1 MTLIKLRIE
10 ALNAQIKEYQERERR
25 EAMTQL
31 PRGVSM
37 SVPYTRKRKR
47 LLAEITGEQMGL
59 CSHDYRQHIAV
70 CEEYDTE
77 PTNFVIFA
85 AEWLEVRAK
94 VEETLGDEESNDD
107 GGARNYN
114 AMYYGKKGYE

>member
-1 MTLIKLRIE
+1 MIH
-10 ALNAQIKEYQERERR
+10 
-25 EAMTQL
+25 L
-31 PRGVSM
+31 PAGASM
-37 SVPYTRKRKR
+37 SVPHTQKRKR

-59 CSHDYRQHIAV
+59 CSRDYRQHLAV

-85 AEWLEVRAK
+85 AEWLEVRAN
-94 VEETLGDEESNDD
+94 VEKTPTGEGPIEDRQ
-107 GGARNYN
+107 ARNYD

>member
-1 MTLIKLRIE
+1 MIH
-10 ALNAQIKEYQERERR
+10 
-25 EAMTQL
+25 L
-31 PRGVSM
+31 PKGASM
-37 SVPYTRKRKR
+37 SAPHTQKRKR

-59 CSHDYRQHIAV
+59 CSRDYRQHLAV

-94 VEETLGDEESNDD
+94 VEKAPAGEGPTEDLQ
-107 GGARNYN
+107 ARNYD

>member
-1 MTLIKLRIE
+1 MIQLLKGASI
-10 ALNAQIKEYQERERR
+10 ASQ
-25 EAMTQL
+25 TQ
-31 PRGVSM
+31 
-37 SVPYTRKRKR
+37 KRKR

-59 CSHDYRQHIAV
+59 CSRDYRQHLAV

-94 VEETLGDEESNDD
+94 AEKTPAGEGAAEDRQ
-107 GGARNYN
+107 ARNYD

>member
-1 MTLIKLRIE
+1 MIHLPNG
-10 ALNAQIKEYQERERR
+10 APMGAPQ
-25 EAMTQL
+25 TQ
-31 PRGVSM
+31 
-37 SVPYTRKRKR
+37 KRKR

-59 CSHDYRQHIAV
+59 CSRDYRQHLAV

-94 VEETLGDEESNDD
+94 VEKTPAGEAPTDD
-107 GGARNYN
+107 RQARNYD

>member
-1 MTLIKLRIE
+1 MIH
-10 ALNAQIKEYQERERR
+10 
-25 EAMTQL
+25 L
-31 PRGVSM
+31 PKGASM
-37 SVPYTRKRKR
+37 SVPHTQKRKR

-59 CSHDYRQHIAV
+59 CSRDYRQHLAV

-94 VEETLGDEESNDD
+94 VENTPAGDGPNEERQACNY
-107 GGARNYN
+107 GAR
-114 AMYYGKKGYE
+114 YYGKKGYE

>member
-1 MTLIKLRIE
+1 MIH
-10 ALNAQIKEYQERERR
+10 
-25 EAMTQL
+25 L
-31 PRGVSM
+31 PKGASM
-37 SVPYTRKRKR
+37 SVPQTQKRKR

-59 CSHDYRQHIAV
+59 CSRDYRQHLAV

-85 AEWLEVRAK
+85 AEWLEVRAN
-94 VEETLGDEESNDD
+94 VEKTPAGEELTEDRQ
-107 GGARNYN
+107 ARNYD

>member
-1 MTLIKLRIE
+1 MPKSKKTMSDRG
-10 ALNAQIKEYQERERR
+10 R
-25 EAMTQL
+25 AMIDL
-31 PRGVSM
+31 PKVASL
-37 SVPYTRKRKR
+37 SVPQTQKRKR

-59 CSHDYRQHIAV
+59 CSRDYRQHIAV
-70 CEEYDTE
+70 CEEYDTA

-94 VEETLGDEESNDD
+94 VEKTPVDEGSNDD
-107 GGARNYN
+107 CGARNYD

>member
-1 MTLIKLRIE
+1 MIHLLKG
-10 ALNAQIKEYQERERR
+10 A
-25 EAMTQL
+25 
-31 PRGVSM
+31 SM
-37 SVPYTRKRKR
+37 SAPQTQKRKR

-59 CSHDYRQHIAV
+59 CSRDYRQHLAV

-77 PTNFVIFA
+77 PINFVIFA

-94 VEETLGDEESNDD
+94 VEKTPAGEGSKDD
-107 GGARNYN
+107 CEARNYD

>member
-1 MTLIKLRIE
+1 MIH
-10 ALNAQIKEYQERERR
+10 
-25 EAMTQL
+25 L
-31 PRGVSM
+31 PKGASM
-37 SVPYTRKRKR
+37 SVPHTQKRKR

-59 CSHDYRQHIAV
+59 CSRDYRQHLAV

-94 VEETLGDEESNDD
+94 VEKTPEGEGPAEDRQ
-107 GGARNYN
+107 ARNYE

>member
-1 MTLIKLRIE
+1 MIH
-10 ALNAQIKEYQERERR
+10 
-25 EAMTQL
+25 L
-31 PRGVSM
+31 PKGASM
-37 SVPYTRKRKR
+37 SVPQTQKRKA

-59 CSHDYRQHIAV
+59 CSRDYRQHLAV
-70 CEEYDTE
+70 CEEYETE

-94 VEETLGDEESNDD
+94 TEKTPAGVGPNEDCQ
-107 GGARNYN
+107 ARNYD

>member
-1 MTLIKLRIE
+1 MIH
-10 ALNAQIKEYQERERR
+10 
-25 EAMTQL
+25 L
-31 PRGVSM
+31 PKGASM
-37 SVPYTRKRKR
+37 SVPQTQKRKR

-59 CSHDYRQHIAV
+59 CSRDYRQHLAV

-94 VEETLGDEESNDD
+94 VEKTPAGKGPNEDCQP
-107 GGARNYN
+107 RNYE

>member
-1 MTLIKLRIE
+1 MI
-10 ALNAQIKEYQERERR
+10 
-25 EAMTQL
+25 QL
-31 PRGVSM
+31 PRAASRNA
-37 SVPYTRKRKR
+37 PQTQNRKR

-59 CSHDYRQHIAV
+59 CSRDYRQHLAV
-70 CEEYDTE
+70 CEEYHTE

-94 VEETLGDEESNDD
+94 GERTPTGEGSYEDCQ
-107 GGARNYN
+107 ARNYD

>member
-1 MTLIKLRIE
+1 MI
-10 ALNAQIKEYQERERR
+10 
-25 EAMTQL
+25 QL
-31 PRGVSM
+31 PKGALM
-37 SVPYTRKRKR
+37 NTPQTQKRKR

-59 CSHDYRQHIAV
+59 CSRDYRQHLAV

-94 VEETLGDEESNDD
+94 GEKTPAGEEPTEDRQ
-107 GGARNYN
+107 ARNYD

>member
-1 MTLIKLRIE
+1 MIQSSNGASISALR
-10 ALNAQIKEYQERERR
+10 
-25 EAMTQL
+25 
-31 PRGVSM
+31 
-37 SVPYTRKRKR
+37 TRKRKQ

-59 CSHDYRQHIAV
+59 CSRDYRQHLAV

-77 PTNFVIFA
+77 PTNFVVFA

-94 VEETLGDEESNDD
+94 AEKTPAIEGPAEDCQ
-107 GGARNYN
+107 ARNYD

>member
-1 MTLIKLRIE
+1 MIHLPNGASLS
-10 ALNAQIKEYQERERR
+10 APH
-25 EAMTQL
+25 TQ
-31 PRGVSM
+31 
-37 SVPYTRKRKR
+37 KRKR

-59 CSHDYRQHIAV
+59 CSRDYRQHLAV

-94 VEETLGDEESNDD
+94 VEKTPAGEEPTEDSQ
-107 GGARNYN
+107 ARNYN

>member
-1 MTLIKLRIE
+1 MIH
-10 ALNAQIKEYQERERR
+10 
-25 EAMTQL
+25 L
-31 PRGVSM
+31 PKGVSM
-37 SVPYTRKRKR
+37 SVPHTQKRKR

-59 CSHDYRQHIAV
+59 CSRDYRQHLAV

-94 VEETLGDEESNDD
+94 VEKKPAGEESNDD
-107 GGARNYN
+107 CEARNYD

>member
-1 MTLIKLRIE
+1 
-10 ALNAQIKEYQERERR
+10 
-25 EAMTQL
+25 MTQL
-31 PRGVSM
+31 PSGVTV
-37 SVPYTRKRKR
+37 SVPHTQKRKR

-59 CSHDYRQHIAV
+59 CSRDYRRHLAV

-94 VEETLGDEESNDD
+94 VEKTPGDEELNYG

-114 AMYYGKKGYE
+114 AMYYGKKGYG

>member
-1 MTLIKLRIE
+1 MIQLLKGASLS
-10 ALNAQIKEYQERERR
+10 APQ
-25 EAMTQL
+25 TQ
-31 PRGVSM
+31 
-37 SVPYTRKRKR
+37 KRKR

-59 CSHDYRQHIAV
+59 CSRDYRQHLAV
-70 CEEYDTE
+70 CEEYGAE

-94 VEETLGDEESNDD
+94 AEKTPAGEGPTEDRQ
-107 GGARNYN
+107 ARNYD

>member
-1 MTLIKLRIE
+1 MIH
-10 ALNAQIKEYQERERR
+10 
-25 EAMTQL
+25 L
-31 PRGVSM
+31 PKGASM
-37 SVPYTRKRKR
+37 SVPQTQKRKR

-59 CSHDYRQHIAV
+59 CSRDYRQHLAV

-94 VEETLGDEESNDD
+94 VEKTPEGEGPNEDCQ
-107 GGARNYN
+107 ARNYD

>member
-1 MTLIKLRIE
+1 MI
-10 ALNAQIKEYQERERR
+10 
-25 EAMTQL
+25 QL
-31 PRGVSM
+31 PRAASRNA
-37 SVPYTRKRKR
+37 PQTQNRKR

-59 CSHDYRQHIAV
+59 CSRDYRRHLAV
-70 CEEYDTE
+70 CEEYHTE

-94 VEETLGDEESNDD
+94 GERTPAGEGSNEDCQ
-107 GGARNYN
+107 ARNYD